1 MLSEKPIKDMSVTE
15 IHDFAQA
22 LYELGYSRKDIRF
35 LTDNRIS
42 ERQIRKFYKEPQL
55 KEKHTQHMKEKQQKI
70 NSAVRGF
77 ANTEKTMRNHKLS
90 RKEIAEAKKHFKK
103 QQLDGLYSRNHPKHN
118 RYHSNEGSYL
128 DYIEEE

>member
-1 MLSEKPIKDMSVTE
+1 MLTEKPIKEMNATE
-15 IHDFAQA
+15 IHDFAQS

-55 KEKHTQHMKEKQQKI
+55 KERHTDNMKDKKQKI

-90 RKEIAEAKKHFKK
+90 RKEIATAKKHFKQ
-103 QQLDGLYSRNHPKHN
+103 QQLQGLYMRNHPQKKK
-118 RYHSNEGSYL
+118 YTSKEGTYL